1 MKKKSQSLVNRGV
14 QLKLRDKYIKELREI
29 EKKIDPEPQP
39 KSFFSKMYDFV
50 TGKAEVSGPS
60 DMTPQKEKLL
70 KRWHFLSNRVDDM
83 PDPDE
88 GMFP

>member
-1 MKKKSQSLVNRGV
+1 MKKKSQSFVNRGV
-14 QLKLRDKYIKELREI
+14 QLKLRDKYIKEIEEI
-29 EKKIDPEPQP
+29 EKKLDPDPQP
-39 KSFFSKMYDFV
+39 KGFFRKMYDFA
-50 TGKAEVSGPS
+50 TGNTEVKGPS
-60 DMTPQKEKLL
+60 TMTPQKEKLL

>member
-1 MKKKSQSLVNRGV
+1 
-14 QLKLRDKYIKELREI
+14 
-29 EKKIDPEPQP
+29 
-39 KSFFSKMYDFV
+39 
-50 TGKAEVSGPS
+50 
-60 DMTPQKEKLL
+60 MTPQKEKLL

>member
-1 MKKKSQSLVNRGV
+1 MKKKRQSLVNRGV

-70 KRWHFLSNRVDDM
+70 NRWHFLSYRVDDM

>member
-14 QLKLRDKYIKELREI
+14 QLKLRDKYIKEIEDI
-29 EKKIDPEPQP
+29 EKKLDPDPQP
-39 KSFFSKMYDFV
+39 KGFFRKMYDFA
-50 TGKAEVSGPS
+50 TGNTEVKGSS
-60 DMTPQKEKLL
+60 TMTPQKEKLL

-83 PDPDE
+83 PDPDK

>member
-1 MKKKSQSLVNRGV
+1 MKKKNQSLVNRGV

-29 EKKIDPEPQP
+29 EKKIDPKPQP
-39 KSFFSKMYDFV
+39 KSFFRKMYDIA
-50 TGKAEVSGPS
+50 TGDTEVKGPS
-60 DMTPQKEKLL
+60 DMTPQKGKLL